1 MGRADAPFPPRS
13 RRSMPHASGPPP
25 ADAGEVT
32 ALLLQL
38 RGGDDDAL
46 PRLLPLVYDELRR
59 TAARAIARER
69 AGHTLQATDVVHE
82 AFFRLAGGGGILASH
97 DRVHLLAIAARAMR
111 QVLVEHARR
120 RGAGKR
126 GGGAVHVTLGGAHD
140 APVVADDEL
149 LALDEAL
156 DRLDA
161 VSPRLRALVEYRFFA
176 GLTERET
183 AEALGVGERTV
194 QRDWVRA
201 RAWLHA
207 QLQPGGD
214 GP

>member
-1 MGRADAPFPPRS
+1 
-13 RRSMPHASGPPP
+13 MPHAPGTPP
-25 ADAGEVT
+25 AAAGDVT
-32 ALLLQL
+32 VLLHRL
-38 RGGDDDAL
+38 RAGDDDAL

-59 TAARAIARER
+59 AAARALAREH

-82 AFFRLAGGGGILASH
+82 AFFKLAGGGVAASH
-97 DRVHLLAIAARAMR
+97 DRVHFLAIAARGMR

-120 RGAGKR
+120 RGADKR

-140 APVVADDEL
+140 APVVADGEL

-194 QRDWVRA
+194 QRDWARA

-207 QLQPGGD
+207 ELQPAGD